1 MIFLSVKKHAF
12 MSDILHIFVLINV
25 GKRING
31 RKRSDLFTIK
41 IPRYYQIIYL
51 IWKKYFL
58 SLSLQ
63 CFANRI
69 FYCNF

>member
-41 IPRYYQIIYL
+41 IPR
-51 IWKKYFL
+51 
-58 SLSLQ
+58 
-63 CFANRI
+63 
-69 FYCNF
+69 